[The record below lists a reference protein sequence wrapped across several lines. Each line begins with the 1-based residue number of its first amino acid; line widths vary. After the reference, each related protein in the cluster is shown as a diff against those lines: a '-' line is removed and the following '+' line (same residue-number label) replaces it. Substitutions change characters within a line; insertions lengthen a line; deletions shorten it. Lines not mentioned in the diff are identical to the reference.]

1 MKRVLFFAVG
11 SPLVVEYEETCAR
24 LGIEIVAGIQ
34 NRPGNHHL
42 SKCRRLLVPEAIDAE
57 MCEVPFLCPLFTP
70 ANRWVAAAEAVAAG
84 LYAADALIDP
94 SAVVASSVEVGCGSY
109 LNSAVVIGAR
119 SRIGSQVVINRSASI
134 GHHATLEDY
143 VSIGPGALLAGEV
156 NVGRGALLAVGSVV
170 LPQIRIGAGAIV
182 AAGSVVSRDVAERTL
197 VAGNPARIVKRD
209 LPNAL
214 A

>member
-1 MKRVLFFAVG
+1 MPR
-11 SPLVVEYEETCAR
+11 
-24 LGIEIVAGIQ
+24 
-34 NRPGNHHL
+34 
-42 SKCRRLLVPEAIDAE
+42 SKT
-57 MCEVPFLCPLFTP
+57 M
-70 ANRWVAAAEAVAAG
+70 
-84 LYAADALIDP
+84 
-94 SAVVASSVEVGCGSY
+94 
-109 LNSAVVIGAR
+109 
-119 SRIGSQVVINRSASI
+119 SQLDR
-134 GHHATLEDY
+134 
-143 VSIGPGALLAGEV
+143 GALLAGEV